1 MEKFPG
7 LLGLGL
13 VLAGLLLAAG
23 TLNALPM
30 TNDLELVAAFDA
42 MEPVPEAAAAAAA
55 AQPSHISRI
64 AARGKVVATAQED
77 RPELFNTIVQELQ
90 SAGVYTAERRDLNTL
105 SYKELTRL
113 LGLWHLSSGRNY
125 YEASAAPAV
134 TAG

>member
-30 TNDLELVAAFDA
+30 TNDLELVAAFDGI
-42 MEPVPEAAAAAAA
+42 EPVQESAAAAA

-64 AARGKVVATAQED
+64 AARGEVVATAQED
-77 RPELFNTIVQELQ
+77 RPELFNTIVQELY

-105 SYKELTRL
+105 SYKELIRL

>member
-1 MEKFPG
+1 MEKFSG

-55 AQPSHISRI
+55 QPSHISRI
-64 AARGKVVATAQED
+64 AARGEVVATAQED